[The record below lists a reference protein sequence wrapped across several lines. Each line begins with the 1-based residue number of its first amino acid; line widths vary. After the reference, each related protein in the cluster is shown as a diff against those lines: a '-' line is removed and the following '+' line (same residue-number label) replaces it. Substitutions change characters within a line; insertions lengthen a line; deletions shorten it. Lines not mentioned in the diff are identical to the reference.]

1 METGVRRAE
10 RGRGDG
16 GMNEGERGCISPR
29 STDTG
34 IRTGG
39 VMIIHRL
46 LLALHFNIKLYYVF
60 VVLFMSSVFIVLMHH
75 SPPPPLLH
83 CAQ

>member
-29 STDTG
+29 SADTG

-46 LLALHFNIKLYYVF
+46 LLALHFNTTQLLFDAIINFVF
-60 VVLFMSSVFIVLMHH
+60 HCQVLTL
-75 SPPPPLLH
+75 
-83 CAQ
+83 